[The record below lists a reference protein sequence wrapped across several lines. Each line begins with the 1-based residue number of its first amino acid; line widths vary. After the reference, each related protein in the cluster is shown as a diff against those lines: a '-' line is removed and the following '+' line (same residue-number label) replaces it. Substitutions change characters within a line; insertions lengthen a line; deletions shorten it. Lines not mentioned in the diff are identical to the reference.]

1 MGIGVKIV
9 VIDGQGGNVGRML
22 IERLVKRNAEAQIVA
37 VGTNSI
43 ATANMLKAGVR
54 LGATGEN
61 ATIVNVRDADY
72 IVGPIGIVVA
82 DSLLGEITPAM
93 AVAVGSSAAKKI
105 LIPSLKCN
113 NYVVGT
119 KEITLDKL
127 IDLAIEE
134 IKIES

>member
-1 MGIGVKIV
+1 MKIV

-22 IERLVKRNAEAQIVA
+22 IERMLTKKADAQIVA
-37 VGTNSI
+37 IGTNSI
-43 ATANMLKAGVR
+43 ATANMLKAGVKM
-54 LGATGEN
+54 GATGEN

-82 DSLLGEITPAM
+82 DSLLGEITPNM
-93 AVAVGSSAAKKI
+93 AVAVGSSPAKKV
-105 LIPSLKCN
+105 LIPSIKCN

-127 IDLAIEE
+127 IDLAVEE
-134 IKIES
+134 ILN

>member
-1 MGIGVKIV
+1 MKIV

-22 IERLVKRNAEAQIVA
+22 IERLMKKNTEAQIVA

-43 ATANMLKAGVR
+43 ATANMLKTG
-54 LGATGEN
+54 LKMGATGEN
-61 ATIVNVRDADY
+61 ATIVNARDADY
-72 IVGPIGIVVA
+72 ILGPIGIVVA

-93 AVAVGSSAAKKI
+93 AVAVGSSPAKKI

-127 IDLAIEE
+127 IDLAVDE
-134 IKIES
+134 IGECTK

>member
-1 MGIGVKIV
+1 MKIV

-22 IERLVKRNAEAQIVA
+22 IERLMKKNTEAQIVA

-43 ATANMLKAGVR
+43 ATANMLKTG
-54 LGATGEN
+54 LKMGATGEN
-61 ATIVNVRDADY
+61 ATIVNARDADY

-93 AVAVGSSAAKKI
+93 AVAVGSSPAKKI

-127 IDLAIEE
+127 IDLAVDE
-134 IKIES
+134 IGECTK

>member
-1 MGIGVKIV
+1 MKIV

-22 IERLVKRNAEAQIVA
+22 IERMLAKKADVQIIA
-37 VGTNSI
+37 IGTNSI
-43 ATANMLKAGVR
+43 ATANMLKAGVKM
-54 LGATGEN
+54 GATGEN

-82 DSLLGEITPAM
+82 DSLLGEITPNM
-93 AVAVGSSAAKKI
+93 AVAVGSSRAKKV
-105 LIPSLKCN
+105 LIPSIKCN

-127 IDLAIEE
+127 IDLAVEE
-134 IKIES
+134 IFN

>member
-1 MGIGVKIV
+1 MKIV
-9 VIDGQGGNVGRML
+9 VIDGQGGNVGRLL
-22 IERLVKRNAEAQIVA
+22 IERLKNKHEAAQIIA

-43 ATANMLKAGVR
+43 ATSNMLKAGVKQ
-54 LGATGEN
+54 GATGEN

-93 AVAVGSSAAKKI
+93 AVAIGSSPAKKI

-119 KEITLDKL
+119 KEIALDRL
-127 IDLAIEE
+127 IELAVDE
-134 IKIES
+134 IK

>member
-1 MGIGVKIV
+1 MKIV
-9 VIDGQGGNVGRML
+9 VIDGQGGSVGRML
-22 IERLVKRNAEAQIVA
+22 IERLLKKIPDACIVA

-43 ATANMLKAGVR
+43 ATATMLKAGVK

-72 IVGPIGIVVA
+72 VVGPIGMVIA
-82 DSLLGEITPAM
+82 DSMLGEITPAM
-93 AVAVGSSAAKKI
+93 AVAIGRCPAKKV

-119 KEITLDKL
+119 KDITLDKL
-127 IDLAIEE
+127 VDLAVEE
-134 IKIES
+134 ITN